1 MQGTLAKALPA
12 MANVGSMTNVRQME
26 AEQYARDIAAA
37 FEISR
42 AYDKRSRALAR
53 AKNRQ
58 MERYAKQFGV
68 R

>member
-1 MQGTLAKALPA
+1 

-26 AEQYARDIAAA
+26 AEQFAREMACCHMKSTKVHMTNAV
-37 FEISR
+37 EH
-42 AYDKRSRALAR
+42 KAR

-58 MERYAKQFGV
+58 TERYAKQFGA